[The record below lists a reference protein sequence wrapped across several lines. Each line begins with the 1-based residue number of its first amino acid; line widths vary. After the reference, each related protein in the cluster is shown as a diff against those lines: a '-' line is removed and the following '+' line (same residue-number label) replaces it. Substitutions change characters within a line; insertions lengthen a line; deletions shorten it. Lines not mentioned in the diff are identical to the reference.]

1 MKFPAKVKTK
11 MQAVSFRNVEEF
23 LDFLPEEELVIVE
36 CLRNLIYNC
45 IPDVTEKLAYNV
57 PYFKR
62 HKNICFIWPASI
74 LWGKMKSYSGVRLGF
89 IKGNLLNGEF
99 AYLNKG
105 NRKQIFWKDFVEITH
120 DDIEIVK
127 TFIFEAVILDEQL
140 KNNYGIR

>member
-1 MKFPAKVKTK
+1 MKFPVKVKTK

-89 IKGNLLNGEF
+89 INVNLLNDEF
-99 AYLNKG
+99 AYLDKG
-105 NRKQIFWKDFVEITH
+105 NRRQMFCKDFVEITH